1 MNYLILGLIF
11 IAGVSAGEGGSV
23 LVLLKT
29 KGGTLRIDRS
39 DPDSEP
45 YMFLELT
52 ESLPSVMRKKYVI
65 FRVNLENYI
74 SR

>member
-11 IAGVSAGEGGSV
+11 IAGVIAGVGGSI
-23 LVLLKT
+23 LVLLTT

>member
-11 IAGVSAGEGGSV
+11 IAGVIAGVGGAI

-29 KGGTLRIDRS
+29 KGGTLRVDRS

-52 ESLPSVMRKKYVI
+52 ESVPFVMRKRYVI

>member
-1 MNYLILGLIF
+1 MNYFILGLIF
-11 IAGVSAGEGGSV
+11 IAGAIAGVGGSI
-23 LVLLKT
+23 LILLKT

>member
-11 IAGVSAGEGGSV
+11 IAGIIAGVGGAI

-29 KGGTLRIDRS
+29 KGGTLRVDRS

-52 ESLPSVMRKKYVI
+52 ESLPSVMRKKYVV

>member
-11 IAGVSAGEGGSV
+11 IVGVVVGVIGSI

-39 DPDSEP
+39 DPDSDP

-52 ESLPSVMRKKYVI
+52 ESLPSVMRKRYVV

>member
-11 IAGVSAGEGGSV
+11 IAGVIAGVGGSV
-23 LVLLKT
+23 LFLLKT

>member
-11 IAGVSAGEGGSV
+11 VAGVIAGVGGAI

-52 ESLPSVMRKKYVI
+52 ESLQSVMRKKYVV

>member
-11 IAGVSAGEGGSV
+11 IAGVAVGVIGSV

-39 DPDSEP
+39 DPDSDP

-52 ESLPSVMRKKYVI
+52 ESLPSVMRKRYVV

>member
-11 IAGVSAGEGGSV
+11 IAGVIAGVGGAI

-52 ESLPSVMRKKYVI
+52 ESLPSVMRKKYVV

>member
-1 MNYLILGLIF
+1 MNYMILGLIL
-11 IAGVSAGEGGSV
+11 IAWIVAGVIGSI

-52 ESLPSVMRKKYVI
+52 ESLPSVMRKKYVV

>member
-11 IAGVSAGEGGSV
+11 IAGVIAGVGGSV
-23 LVLLKT
+23 LILLKT
-29 KGGTLRIDRS
+29 KGGALRIDRS

>member
-11 IAGVSAGEGGSV
+11 IAGIIAGVGGSV

-29 KGGTLRIDRS
+29 NGGTLRIDRS

-52 ESLPSVMRKKYVI
+52 ESLPSVMRKKYVV

>member
-11 IAGVSAGEGGSV
+11 IAGVIAGVGSSV

>member
-11 IAGVSAGEGGSV
+11 IAGVIAGVGGAI

-29 KGGTLRIDRS
+29 KGGTLRVDRS

>member
-11 IAGVSAGEGGSV
+11 IAGIIAGAGGSV

-52 ESLPSVMRKKYVI
+52 ESLPSVMRKRYVI

>member
-11 IAGVSAGEGGSV
+11 IAGVIAGVGGSAI
-23 LVLLKT
+23 VLLKT

>member
-11 IAGVSAGEGGSV
+11 IAGVIAGVGGSV
-23 LVLLKT
+23 LALLKT
-29 KGGTLRIDRS
+29 KGGTLRVDRS

>member
-11 IAGVSAGEGGSV
+11 IVGVIAGVGGAI

>member
-11 IAGVSAGEGGSV
+11 IAGVIAGVGGAI

-29 KGGTLRIDRS
+29 KGGTLRVDRS

-52 ESLPSVMRKKYVI
+52 ESLPSVMRKKYVV

>member
-1 MNYLILGLIF
+1 MSYLILGLIF
-11 IAGVSAGEGGSV
+11 IAGVIAGVGCSV
-23 LVLLKT
+23 LILLKT